1 MSIMQIGEL
10 VGGLSSEFRTNH
22 SMLWGPMKA
31 MRNYVVHQYARVDI
45 QTIWDTALNDIP
57 ALLAF
62 CNGILAREET

>member
-1 MSIMQIGEL
+1 
-10 VGGLSSEFRTNH
+10 
-22 SMLWGPMKA
+22 MKA